1 MQLHSTQLEENGRE
15 GNMERKIDFRMERP
29 TRNTYR
35 FFENS
40 EEPLVGTLYVQKTAF
55 KRMPRRIE
63 VILRGED
70 LVGEDDGE
78 ED

>member
-1 MQLHSTQLEENGRE
+1 MELDSYQLEESGARSS
-15 GNMERKIDFRMERP
+15 MERKIDFQMERP

-40 EEPLVGTLYVQKTAF
+40 EEPIVGTLYVQKTAF

-63 VILRGED
+63 VVLRGED
-70 LVGEDDGE
+70 LVADEKE